1 MGWNSFLKELCACVC
16 TSHLRVPSCYALL
29 LLPFHCTVMQLNEYR
44 GGLGQ
49 LRNSEER
56 RVLLQSGTG

>member
-1 MGWNSFLKELCACVC
+1 MCLYVSPQGSFLLCTTAAAL
-16 TSHLRVPSCYALL
+16 SLRV
-29 LLPFHCTVMQLNEYR
+29 MEMNEYR